1 MAGFTG
7 NAVQESE
14 LLSSLTAGGVL
25 VRGFIREPGNLE
37 AVFMQLTN
45 HNEEKVVLSYEN
57 ESGL

>member
-1 MAGFTG
+1 
-7 NAVQESE
+7 
-14 LLSSLTAGGVL
+14 VL
-25 VRGFIREPGNLE
+25 VRSFIREPGNLE